1 MLKIIKDG
9 AKSHLPFSPAIRAGD
24 LVFISGQ
31 ASVDANTGSVIEGT
45 FEEEMRRS
53 IENLKSILEVENL
66 SLENVINVKSYVA
79 KEEDLKL
86 YNSIYAE
93 YFNKPLPSRSTI
105 VNVLPTFL
113 KFELDC
119 IAYAPKTRQEAD

>member
-1 MLKIIKDG
+1 MLKIIKEG
-9 AKSHLPFSPAIRAGD
+9 AKSHLPFSPAIKAGD

-31 ASVDANTGSVIEGT
+31 ASVDSETGAVIKGS
-45 FEEEMRRS
+45 FEDEMRRS
-53 IENLKSILEVENL
+53 IENLIEILKVENL
-66 SLENVINVKSYVA
+66 TLDNVINVKAYVA

-93 YFNKPLPSRSTI
+93 YFKNPLPSRSTI
-105 VNVLPTFL
+105 VNVLPSFL

-119 IAYAPKTRQEAD
+119 VAYAPKTRQEAD

>member
-1 MLKIIKDG
+1 MLKIIKEG
-9 AKSHLPFSPAIRAGD
+9 AKSSLPFSPAIRAGD

-31 ASVDANTGSVIEGT
+31 ASVDKETGSVIKAS
-45 FEEEMRRS
+45 FEDEMRRS
-53 IENLKSILEVENL
+53 IENLQSILEADNL
-66 SLENVINVKSYVA
+66 SLDNVINVKSYVA
-79 KEEDLKL
+79 SEDDLKL

-93 YFNKPLPSRSTI
+93 YFTQPLPSRSTI

>member
-1 MLKIIKDG
+1 MLKIIKEG
-9 AKSHLPFSPAIRAGD
+9 AKSSLPFSPAIRAGD

-31 ASVDANTGSVIEGT
+31 ASVDKETGSVIKAS

-53 IENLKSILEVENL
+53 IKHLQSILEADSL
-66 SLENVINVKSYVA
+66 SLDNVINVKSYVA
-79 KEEDLKL
+79 SEDDLKL

-93 YFNKPLPSRSTI
+93 YFTQPLPSRSTI

>member
-1 MLKIIKDG
+1 MLKIIKEG
-9 AKSHLPFSPAIRAGD
+9 AKSSLPFSPAIRAGD

-31 ASVDANTGSVIEGT
+31 ASVDKDTGSVIKAS

-53 IENLKSILEVENL
+53 IKNLQSILEADSL
-66 SLENVINVKSYVA
+66 SLDNVINVKSYVA
-79 KEEDLKL
+79 SEDDLKL

-93 YFNKPLPSRSTI
+93 YFTQPLPSRSTI

>member
-1 MLKIIKDG
+1 MLKIIKEG
-9 AKSHLPFSPAIRAGD
+9 AKSSLPFSPAIRAGD

-31 ASVDANTGSVIEGT
+31 ASVDQDTGAVIKAS

-53 IENLKSILEVENL
+53 IENLQSILEADNL
-66 SLENVINVKSYVA
+66 SLDNVINVKSYVA
-79 KEEDLKL
+79 SEGDLKL
-86 YNSIYAE
+86 YNSIYSE
-93 YFNKPLPSRSTI
+93 YFNQPLPSRSTI

>member
-1 MLKIIKDG
+1 MLKIIKEG
-9 AKSHLPFSPAIRAGD
+9 AKSSLPFSPAIRAGD

-31 ASVDANTGSVIEGT
+31 ASVDKETGSVIKAS

-53 IENLKSILEVENL
+53 IKNLQSILEADSL
-66 SLENVINVKSYVA
+66 SLDNVINVKSYVA
-79 KEEDLKL
+79 SEDDLKL

-93 YFNKPLPSRSTI
+93 YFTQPLPSRSTI